1 MEALHQIVA
10 ADRTARLRYAS
21 LRQETENMDVRL
33 ETLGRQWTEE
43 AVTQAKADVEKARAD
58 SVAAAA
64 ETLAELD
71 RKRDE
76 ALAQMKAKVAAEQD
90 SWVETMFRKTVGLS

>member
-1 MEALHQIVA
+1 
-10 ADRTARLRYAS
+10 
-21 LRQETENMDVRL
+21 
-33 ETLGRQWTEE
+33 
-43 AVTQAKADVEKARAD
+43 VEKARAD